1 MSVAASTSFTTH
13 RLSPAI
19 GVEVRGLDI
28 SRPLDVETIAALRR
42 AWQFEGEGLMLFRDQ
57 RLDKD
62 QQRAFCGAFGTIGAR
77 AGALPTKRPRAH
89 EGPDYSSEEMLV
101 SNIRVD
107 GKPIGVLPDGEL
119 WFHHDMCYAAAP
131 NRASFLYSMEV
142 PKTGGDTMFC
152 NMYAAWEN
160 LPRPLKETIRAK
172 RVLQA
177 FDEVQDRRLDL
188 GAIPV
193 EDVKHAW
200 QPMVLRHPE
209 TGRPALYV
217 NRLMSH
223 RIEGVDDAEAS
234 RILEEIY
241 DYTEAPEIKYTHK
254 WRVGD
259 LLMWDNLCSIHART
273 DFPATERRS
282 MRRVT
287 ISGEPVTAAWPDQGG
302 ASAPAKSR

>member
-1 MSVAASTSFTTH
+1 MNFTLH
-13 RLSPAI
+13 PLSPAI
-19 GVEVRGLDI
+19 GVEIRGLDL
-28 SRPLDVETIAALRR
+28 SRPLSDETVAAIRR
-42 AWQFEGEGLMLFRDQ
+42 AWQFDGNGVALFRGQ
-57 RLDKD
+57 GLDKD
-62 QQRAFCGAFGTIGAR
+62 AQRAFCARFGVIGGR
-77 AGALPTKRPRAH
+77 AGALPSKRPRAH
-89 EGPDYSSEEMLV
+89 EGPDYNSDSMLV

-119 WFHHDMCYAAAP
+119 WFHHDMCYAAVP

-142 PKTGGDTMFC
+142 PSVGGETMFC

-160 LPRPLKETIRAK
+160 LPRRLKDRIWGK

-188 GAIPV
+188 DAIPV

-200 QPMVLRHPE
+200 QPMVVRHPE
-209 TGRPALYV
+209 TGRDALYV

-223 RIEGVDDAEAS
+223 RVEGLDDAEAAA
-234 RILEEIY
+234 ILEELY
-241 DYTEAPEIKYTHK
+241 DRAEADDIKYTHE

-259 LLMWDNLCSIHART
+259 LLMWDNLCSIHARK
-273 DFPATERRS
+273 DFPATERRL

-287 ISGEPVTAAWPDQGG
+287 IAGEPP
-302 ASAPAKSR
+302 ASAWASAGR